1 MFKLL
6 IVDDERLDREGLVR
20 QLNWETYRIAEVHTA
35 QSGASAIQ
43 VLASQMPDILITDI
57 KMPGMSGLQLAERA
71 KAIAPD
77 VRVVFVSGYDDFEF
91 VKDALRLNAFEYLLK
106 PVDTAEL
113 TDAIGRVV
121 ADISRE
127 RQERQ
132 EKDVLYYTVNE
143 SKALVRKKLLTDL
156 LRGKAGHE
164 ERQIKLAI
172 LGLAFDRGDHTVLL
186 LEVDDFKRRYMDDAI
201 AAAFD
206 TEALQRIVE
215 DTAGPWLVEAVQL
228 ETHRYAAILS
238 FPAGSQTA
246 VAGTSCEA
254 ARLPADIVRD
264 LALATIKRAR
274 EEIGMSVT
282 IGVGSFVAQPDTLC
296 RSYNDSLQAM
306 AGKIYE
312 GKGRVLFARGGAD
325 SEESGTT
332 LEQVDRELAQ
342 SLYHFDE
349 GRVQQALADVF
360 NRLAGEKTDNLRL
373 IHDYCLNI
381 LNRVQ
386 AALQD
391 RNAGVAD
398 IFGADVILWDQLI
411 RLETLADIHQW
422 METTIGAMLNYL
434 RNRNEMRPSK
444 IIEEV
449 LHYIAEHY
457 RDDISLK
464 LIAEAMFYSPN
475 YLGGLFKQE
484 TGKSFSEY
492 LTEYRIRKAAAYL
505 EDYKLKAYEVAAK
518 VGYRDIPTF
527 IKNFK
532 AVFQVTPS
540 EYRERCRP

>member
-20 QLNWETYRIAEVHTA
+20 QLNWEAYRIAEVHTA

-71 KAIAPD
+71 KAIVPD

-127 RQERQ
+127 RQERR

-143 SKALVRKKLLTDL
+143 SKALVRKKLLADL
-156 LRGKAGHE
+156 LCGKAGHE
-164 ERQIKLAI
+164 ERQIKLAT
-172 LGLAFDRGDHTVLL
+172 LGLALDRGEHMVLL
-186 LEVDDFKRRYMDDAI
+186 LEVDDFKRRYMDDPN

-206 TEALQRIVE
+206 TEALQRIVG
-215 DTAGPWLVEAVQL
+215 DTTGPWLVEVVQL
-228 ETHRYAAILS
+228 EAHRYAAILG
-238 FPAGSQTA
+238 FPAGAQTA
-246 VAGTSCEA
+246 VAGASRETA
-254 ARLPADIVRD
+254 KLPADIVRD
-264 LALATIKRAR
+264 MAMATIMRAGA
-274 EEIGMSVT
+274 EIGASVT
-282 IGVGSFVAQPDTLC
+282 IGVGSFVAHPDALC
-296 RSYNDSLQAM
+296 RSYNDSLQAIM
-306 AGKIYE
+306 GKVYE

-325 SEESGTT
+325 RERSGVTV
-332 LEQVDRELAQ
+332 ERIDRELAQ

-349 GRVQQALADVF
+349 GRMQQALADVF
-360 NRLAGEKTDNLRL
+360 NRWAEEKTDNLRL
-373 IHDYCLNI
+373 VHDYCLNI
-381 LNRVQ
+381 LNRMQ

-398 IFGADVILWDQLI
+398 IFGSDAILWDQLI

-422 METTIGAMLNYL
+422 METTIGAMLDYL

-444 IIEEV
+444 IIEEMLQFITV
-449 LHYIAEHY
+449 RY
-457 RDDISLK
+457 REDISLK
-464 LIAEAMFYSPN
+464 LIAETMFYSPN

-505 EDYKLKAYEVAAK
+505 EDYKLKAYEVAAQ

-540 EYRERCRP
+540 EYRERCRS